1 MGISNLRELLIKK
14 ASGDKAL
21 QDFIQIIR
29 DDYLIEHVVDSL
41 AKMARPKAH
50 KGSNANSALTTYAA
64 SLDNTDTAQLRDA
77 LSHHI
82 AHHKAAL
89 RDNNR
94 AAADQHLEK
103 IVPLMDLAARARAL
117 SGGKLDFDYIST
129 RPWETNY
136 TQPDRHPH
144 NGKLVEGTKGL
155 GRRPAKN
162 SNRAKNNRAVPDYRY
177 LEMAPHEQHS
187 DVANMP
193 HKGGYPFEEIQVG
206 SPMDVEK
213 KQAYLHIPEI
223 KKKIEGFTP
232 HEFDNHPIHAVHD
245 MTHAELE
252 KSPQLLQRFSDEMT
266 SWRSTPHHEAW
277 KNRHKSEFSADAEAY
292 KARGKSKPVHHFE
305 GAQLMVQ
312 PHKQSSP
319 SPSAPA
325 QPAAPAPAAQEPVD
339 FSQLPAELRAKYAA
353 PKKVE

>member
-1 MGISNLRELLIKK
+1 
-14 ASGDKAL
+14 
-21 QDFIQIIR
+21 
-29 DDYLIEHVVDSL
+29 
-41 AKMARPKAH
+41 
-50 KGSNANSALTTYAA
+50 
-64 SLDNTDTAQLRDA
+64 
-77 LSHHI
+77 
-82 AHHKAAL
+82 
-89 RDNNR
+89 
-94 AAADQHLEK
+94 
-103 IVPLMDLAARARAL
+103 
-117 SGGKLDFDYIST
+117 
-129 RPWETNY
+129 
-136 TQPDRHPH
+136 
-144 NGKLVEGTKGL
+144 
-155 GRRPAKN
+155 
-162 SNRAKNNRAVPDYRY
+162 
-177 LEMAPHEQHS
+177 
-187 DVANMP
+187 
-193 HKGGYPFEEIQVG
+193 
-206 SPMDVEK
+206 MDVEK

-305 GAQLMVQ
+305 GAQLMTQ

-325 QPAAPAPAAQEPVD
+325 QPAAPAPAAQESVD